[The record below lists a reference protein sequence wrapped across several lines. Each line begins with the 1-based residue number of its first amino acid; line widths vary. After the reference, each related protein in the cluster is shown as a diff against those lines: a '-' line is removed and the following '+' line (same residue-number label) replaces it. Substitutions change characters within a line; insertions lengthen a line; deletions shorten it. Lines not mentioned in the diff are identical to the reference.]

1 MKQFSPEYLRV
12 RKEIARIIADNQVTF
27 FTDCQNL
34 ADSILEI
41 KGIAI
46 IADDQTKPAKTFFEP
61 SGEEQAWYY
70 HQGQEEMLK
79 SNFKKVIDAH

>member
-46 IADDQTKPAKTFFEP
+46 VADDQSLPEIDCFKGQVKRILT
-61 SGEEQAWYY
+61 QA
-70 HQGQEEMLK
+70 G
-79 SNFKKVIDAH
+79 FKRTME